1 MKPKQIIPLQALK
14 RISWDFPDL
23 FPMIDDVVESS
34 DLEMANRWDHKLVYA
49 PVGLAHAAML
59 EIEEPAAALL
69 YSLDLALV
77 TALAGWRKAKTIY
90 DFSPVLAEELV
101 KSARSEEMT
110 MPLSTLALPYW
121 SIYIKPNIKEWDI
134 DGFFVYYDDDLNSKT
149 GKHIKELR
157 FTPLSKN
164 GDALPTIYLM
174 QNEAEEI
181 CIKDAIDAILNE
193 ANRADIRADIPRSLR
208 VLKMN
213 TVLTPDS
220 TDQAAEELGK
230 LAAQMIS
237 FVLYLSAVN
246 ADMKRDTALPF
257 KRTKQ
262 VRDIAREVEHI
273 HVGDEVA
280 VRIRTM
286 NNHPTART
294 DSEPLGGHHRSP
306 VTHVRRA
313 HWHTFHVGEGR
324 KKTRVKWLAPVVV
337 NADGEQ
343 KNIVTIN
350 KVEE

>member
-14 RISWDFPDL
+14 RISWNFPDL
-23 FPMIDDVVESS
+23 FPMIDEVVEEK
-34 DLEMANRWDHKLVYA
+34 DPEMANRWDHKLVYA

-59 EIEEPAAALL
+59 EIGGPTAALL

-134 DGFFVYYDDDLNSKT
+134 DGFFVYYDDNLNSKT

-193 ANRADIRADIPRSLR
+193 ANRADIRADIPQSLR

-246 ADMKRDTALPF
+246 ADMKRDATLPF

-313 HWHTFHVGEGR
+313 HWHTFRVGEGQ
-324 KKTRVKWLAPVVV
+324 KKIQVKWLAPVVV